1 MRNDSFAWCK
11 NMTFMYSFSVFE
23 TMFDLYIQTQLTARC
38 QQVFLDPKKFL
49 GVASVADAV
58 EYLHSGRSVGKVRRF
73 LQAYNNNRRPYY
85 FCSNASCNFQCYL
98 FRSSFAWIHPTARP
112 LLSYRAQTY
121 ELQCVNRKILRILL
135 QIPGLSDWKMTARS
149 PLHLRAELRHM
160 FRLGSI

>member
-1 MRNDSFAWCK
+1 MLDICASPATMRNDSFAWCK
-11 NMTFMYSFSVFE
+11 NMTFTYSFSVFE

-73 LQAYNNNRRPYY
+73 LQAYNNNRRTY
-85 FCSNASCNFQCYL
+85 CSNASCNFQCYL
-98 FRSSFAWIHPTARP
+98 FRSSFAWTHPTARP
-112 LLSYRAQTY
+112 LLSYSAQTY
-121 ELQCVNRKILRILL
+121 ELHCQQKDILHRI
-135 QIPGLSDWKMTARS
+135 PRLSDWKMA
-149 PLHLRAELRHM
+149 AEFRRM

>member
-1 MRNDSFAWCK
+1 MLHICASRYNEQRFLAWCK
-11 NMTFMYSFSVFE
+11 NMTFMYFRFL
-23 TMFDLYIQTQLTARC
+23 FLKPYLTLFFPIWC
-38 QQVFLDPKKFL
+38 CMQQVFLDPKKFL

-112 LLSYRAQTY
+112 LLSYSAQTY
-121 ELQCVNRKILRILL
+121 ELHCQQKDILLRI
-135 QIPGLSDWKMTARS
+135 PRLSDWKMA
-149 PLHLRAELRHM
+149 AEFRRM